1 MALDHHDGVALLF
14 LLVIIAVLG
23 LRMTSGDD
31 RKQLLGKGV
40 ALLRE
45 LAVVA
50 REEYQ
55 RQEPFRA
62 VLRSRMRYA
71 IVMPLFAAVIILF
84 FAAMLFGAGSLSHPA
99 TLIGWGSNF
108 GPKTTNGEW
117 WRLLT
122 ATFVHAGFVRMVIEA
137 AAVVQIGMLL
147 ERLTGRATVAIVFCA
162 AGIVAA
168 LVNVALSPM
177 AVTAGTSGAVF
188 GLYGLLLA
196 VMVRSLRAKPVAPSP
211 EEQTAESVPESGTAG
226 VEPIPGI
233 VVPSSALLWLVPVS
247 VLFLLSVW
255 SNSAFAFKAE
265 MAGFGVGLVAG
276 AVLTG
281 GIAYALPEP
290 RRVLIT
296 AAVTAVVLVACAV
309 PLRGIA
315 DVRPEI
321 SRIIALEDTKTGE
334 YRTALERF
342 NKGRMTAD
350 ALAQVIDRSIVP
362 ELESADAKLLAIRG
376 VPPEHQPLV
385 AAADEFLRMRTSSW
399 RLQAD
404 TWRNR
409 VKPRRREADGTLM
422 SDASWREAKA
432 QFRADA
438 ATRGKAEGADRASLE
453 LLQRLKESN
462 NSAADRPL

>member
-14 LLVIIAVLG
+14 LLVIVAVLG
-23 LRMTSGDD
+23 LRMTSGED

-40 ALLRE
+40 ALLGE

-50 REEYQ
+50 KEEHQ

-71 IVMPLFAAVIILF
+71 IVMPLFAAVIILV
-84 FAAMLFGAGSLSHPA
+84 FAAMLFGAGSLNNPA

-122 ATFVHAGFVRMVIEA
+122 STFVHAGFVRMVIEA
-137 AAVVQIGMLL
+137 AAVVQLGMLL

-177 AVTAGTSGAVF
+177 AVTGGSSGAVF

-196 VMVRSLRAKPVAPSP
+196 SRLRSFRAKPVEPSP
-211 EEQTAESVPESGTAG
+211 VEQSAEPVPDADAVPVETAP
-226 VEPIPGI
+226 I
-233 VVPSSALLWLVPVS
+233 VVPASALLWLVPVS

-255 SNSAFAFKAE
+255 SNAGFAFKAE

-290 RRVLIT
+290 RHVLIT

-315 DVRPEI
+315 DIRPEI

-350 ALAQVIDRSIVP
+350 ALAQVIERSIVP

-376 VPPEHQPLV
+376 VPPEHQALV
-385 AAADEFLRMRTSSW
+385 VAADEFLRMRTSSW
-399 RLQAD
+399 RLQAE

-409 VKPRRREADGTLM
+409 VKPRRHEADGTLL

-462 NSAADRPL
+462 DSAADHPL

>member
-1 MALDHHDGVALLF
+1 VALLF
-14 LLVIIAVLG
+14 LLVIVAVLG
-23 LRMTSGDD
+23 FRMTSGAD
-31 RKQLLGKGV
+31 RKQLLGKG
-40 ALLRE
+40 AGLLGE
-45 LAVVA
+45 LRLVVK
-50 REEYQ
+50 EEYE

-71 IVMPLFAAVIILF
+71 IVMPAFAAIIILW
-84 FAAMLFGAGSLSHPA
+84 FAAMLFGAGSLSNPA

-122 ATFVHAGFVRMVIEA
+122 STFVHAAFLRMVIEA
-137 AAVVQIGMLL
+137 AATVQLGMLL
-147 ERLTGRATVAIVFCA
+147 ERLTGRATVAIIFCA

-168 LVNVALSPM
+168 LVNVALTPM
-177 AVTAGTSGAVF
+177 TVTSGSSGAIF

-196 VMVRSLRAKPVAPSP
+196 SVTRSFRAKSLEPPPDEQIVTESAEGLDTATIDTVPV
-211 EEQTAESVPESGTAG
+211 
-226 VEPIPGI
+226 I
-233 VVPSSALLWLVPVS
+233 VVPRSALLWLVPVS
-247 VLFLLSVW
+247 ALFLVSAS
-255 SNSAFAFKAE
+255 SNAEFAFKAGL
-265 MAGFGVGLVAG
+265 AGFGIGIVAG

-290 RRVLIT
+290 RRVLVT
-296 AAVTAVVLVACAV
+296 GAVTTVVLVACAV

-315 DVRPEI
+315 DIRPEV

-342 NKGRMTAD
+342 NKGRVTAE
-350 ALAQVIDRSIVP
+350 ALAQVIERSIVP
-362 ELESADAKLLAIRG
+362 ELEAADAKLLAIRG

-385 AAADEFLRMRTSSW
+385 TAADEFLRMRSASW
-399 RLQAD
+399 KLQAE

-409 VKPRRREADGTLM
+409 IKPRRHEADGTLL

-438 ATRGKAEGADRASLE
+438 ATRGKAEGSERASLE
-453 LLQRLKESN
+453 LLQRLKETN
-462 NSAADRPL
+462 ERVADHPL